1 MDHLATISRMHKCPG
16 GLGKGQEV
24 QLGDAREVSRI
35 AGHAQSQNL
44 TGARNVER
52 AKEAVPNGEDEAV
65 VSTPVFR
72 VEAVVNLMLRRA
84 DEDAAH
90 DRPVRQ
96 PDMRMAKL
104 KGEQVKGEDHD
115 VDPEE
120 RDDGDVASAEGGI
133 NRRAQRAEC
142 GAD

>member
-1 MDHLATISRMHKCPG
+1 
-16 GLGKGQEV
+16 
-24 QLGDAREVSRI
+24 
-35 AGHAQSQNL
+35 L
-44 TGARNVER
+44 TDR
-52 AKEAVPNGEDEAV
+52 KPFP
-65 VSTPVFR
+65 T
-72 VEAVVNLMLRRA
+72 RRSSDL

-142 GAD
+142 GADVSVDEIFRSEEHTSELQSPDHL